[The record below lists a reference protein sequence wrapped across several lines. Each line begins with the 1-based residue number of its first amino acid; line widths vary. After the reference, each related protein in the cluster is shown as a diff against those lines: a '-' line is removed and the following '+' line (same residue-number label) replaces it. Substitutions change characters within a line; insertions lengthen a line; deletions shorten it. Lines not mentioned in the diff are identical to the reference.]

1 MLTVPGSY
9 TEGYFLLY
17 STPAGARLLEKAEL
31 ATVVGMENPSLNAYG
46 RTMNSNTIE
55 LTAATLSAAHQA
67 CLLAHELTHC
77 LDMAF
82 WNVTPET
89 ITATMTGAT
98 EINAHYNQGL
108 IARQL
113 GMMVVD
119 MELTWSS
126 AVSTMNNSRTTFGL
140 IADAWERK
148 DVIDYLVRPGS
159 FYRENVEALTQ
170 SKPLYV
176 WGRDP
181 DWERGNDLFHCEQHL
196 ALNNPQDPAW

>member
-1 MLTVPGSY
+1 MLTVPGRY

-17 STPAGARLLEKAEL
+17 STPSGARLLEKSEL
-31 ATVVGMENPSLNAYG
+31 AAVVGMENIGLNAYG
-46 RTMNSNTIE
+46 RTMSSNTIE
-55 LTAATLSAAHQA
+55 LTTATLPAAQQA

-77 LDMAF
+77 LDMGF

-89 ITATMTGAT
+89 ITAVMTGAT

-108 IARQL
+108 IAREL
-113 GMMVVD
+113 GMRAVD

-126 AVSTMNNSRTTFGL
+126 AVSTMNNSYTTFGL
-140 IADAWERK
+140 VADAWERK
-148 DVIDYLVRPGS
+148 DVIEFLVRPGS
-159 FYRENVEALTQ
+159 FYRENVEALSQ

-176 WGRDP
+176 WGRDD

-196 ALNNPQDPAW
+196 ALNNPQGPAW